1 MDKLEWELALLLNGR
16 ADAAFA
22 HDWGRCREYDRQIA
36 DKQED
41 IRVYQFKIDNL
52 AQDLFSK
59 VNMARA

>member
-41 IRVYQFKIDNL
+41 IRVYQVKLDNL
-52 AQDLFSK
+52 AAALF
-59 VNMARA
+59 ARVARV